1 MFTKRQN
8 IHAHGLSRSQSFQ
21 QVRFW
26 RWIKSGKISMAD
38 IICCQLPEEMKDK
51 GYSLPWYDI
60 PIENAEKCNN

>member
-1 MFTKRQN
+1 MFTKRPN

-26 RWIKSGKISMAD
+26 RVSDVWLNFNGQYYR
-38 IICCQLPEEMKDK
+38 CQLPEEMKDK

-60 PIENAEKCNN
+60 PIENAEIYKS